1 MIIDLM
7 TLSNVN
13 TTTTTEVKRVSSYEL
28 AKFLKSYPE
37 DSVISIWE
45 TMMDQY
51 GYVPPT
57 WWLVERIVA
66 EYGHDPIWIKVPASL
81 LGLVEA
87 VKQPPKR
94 RWRIIGK
101 MKRRNPTLHQ
111 PWWMK
116 WWSSFIIMWQCQRY
130 CRIIFFW
137 FSNRIYYL

>member
-13 TTTTTEVKRVSSYEL
+13 TTTEVKRVSSYEL

-37 DSVISIWE
+37 DNTVSIWE
-45 TMMDQY
+45 TMMDQC
-51 GYVPPT
+51 GGVPPT

-101 MKRRNPTLHQ
+101 MKRSNSTLHQ

-116 WWSSFIIMWQCQRY
+116 W
-130 CRIIFFW
+130 
-137 FSNRIYYL
+137 

>member
-13 TTTTTEVKRVSSYEL
+13 TTTEVKRVSSYEL

-37 DSVISIWE
+37 NSAVSIWE
-45 TMMDQY
+45 TMMDQC
-51 GYVPPT
+51 GSIPPT

-81 LGLVEA
+81 LGLVES

-116 WWSSFIIMWQCQRY
+116 W
-130 CRIIFFW
+130 
-137 FSNRIYYL
+137 

>member
-1 MIIDLM
+1 MMDFMFLNNTSESIIKRM
-7 TLSNVN
+7 KPY
-13 TTTTTEVKRVSSYEL
+13 EVAL
-28 AKFLKSYPE
+28 FLKSYP
-37 DSVISIWE
+37 DGDVCSVWE
-45 TMMDQY
+45 TMRNIYGDQ
-51 GYVPPT
+51 PPT

-81 LGLVEA
+81 LGLVDA

-116 WWSSFIIMWQCQRY
+116 W
-130 CRIIFFW
+130 
-137 FSNRIYYL
+137 

>member
-13 TTTTTEVKRVSSYEL
+13 TTTEVKRVSSYEL

-37 DSVISIWE
+37 DTVVSIWE
-45 TMMDQY
+45 TMMDQC
-51 GYVPPT
+51 GDVPPT

-116 WWSSFIIMWQCQRY
+116 W
-130 CRIIFFW
+130 
-137 FSNRIYYL
+137 

>member
-13 TTTTTEVKRVSSYEL
+13 TTTEVKRVSSYEL
-28 AKFLKSYPE
+28 ALLLKSYPE
-37 DSVISIWE
+37 DSVVSIWE
-45 TMMDQY
+45 TMMDQC
-51 GYVPPT
+51 GGVPPT

-94 RWRIIGK
+94 RWRIIRK

-116 WWSSFIIMWQCQRY
+116 W
-130 CRIIFFW
+130 
-137 FSNRIYYL
+137 